1 MAETYSNMMP
11 LGTKAPNFDL
21 VDAKEN
27 RTFTLGDV
35 NAEKGLLIV
44 FGCNHCPFVLHIL
57 PKLNE
62 VIGDYLLKGISAL
75 MINSNDPAIKPEDSF
90 EKMTEFVEEHDL
102 NMPYLFDETQEVAKA
117 YDAACTPDIFLFNKD
132 LELVYRGQFDDSRPG
147 KGVATGADL
156 IAAMDALV
164 NDRPIAKDQKPSIGC
179 NIKWNE
185 S

>member
-35 NAEKGLLIV
+35 NTEKGLLIV
-44 FGCNHCPFVLHIL
+44 FGCNHCPFVIHVL

-62 VIGDYLLKGISAL
+62 VIGEYHLKGISAF
-75 MINSNDPAIKPEDSF
+75 MINSNDPAIKPADSF
-90 EKMTEFVEEHDL
+90 EKMTELVEEYDL

-117 YDAACTPDIFLFNKD
+117 YDAACTPDIFLFNQD

-164 NDRPIAKDQKPSIGC
+164 NDRPIAKEQKPSIGC
-179 NIKWNE
+179 NIKWKE